1 MITIK
6 GVLSRITY
14 QNPENHY
21 TVCKI
26 QVQGIPEPI
35 TVVGYLAGV
44 AKGESLTLSGKWIS
58 HPKYGD
64 QFEAVTYQV
73 TLPAT
78 IAGIRRYL
86 GSGLIQGISKGLA
99 NRIVDTFKE
108 ETLTI
113 IENEPDKLT
122 TVNGIGK
129 AKKGLI
135 ERAWNKHHSV
145 RRVMQFLQHH
155 QVGALYAGPILQTY
169 GTNAL
174 EVLKTDPY
182 LLAKDIPGF
191 GFHAADII
199 ARKNGIER
207 EDKKRLEA
215 CLICQL
221 LMEEN
226 EGHVYAR
233 KSALFTA
240 CARLGGVTRKL
251 FELPLMELVNS
262 KEVVVE
268 PPEEKPGE
276 DTGQEP
282 GQEPGQETGQMP
294 DEPPDAPAQNAQN
307 ANDANEQDRTH
318 VYLTRL
324 FRAETIIASRI
335 KALLTVKTP
344 NYAISEDQIVEE
356 VLTTLAVKLSREQ
369 LDVVTQVL
377 EQKIAVITGGPGTGK
392 TTLVRALCTVFKK
405 LNLTVVLGAPTG
417 RAARRLS
424 EVTGKK
430 AFTLHKLLGFD
441 HENKNFD
448 RNIANPLDLDVFVVD
463 EASMV
468 DTHLMYH
475 LITAM
480 PAMACL
486 ILVGDTFQL
495 PSVGPG
501 NVLSDVIESDRV
513 RVFSLTKIFRQAKES
528 PIVMHAHSIRNGQMP
543 DFKAAT
549 PEKSE
554 FYFIE
559 NNTPQKVVE
568 TILELCSKRIP
579 AAFPHIGEIQVL
591 TPMHKGEAGTINL
604 NQQLQAVLNETQEGI
619 ESRGITFKLGD
630 KVMHLKNN
638 YEKDVFNGDIGLVHD
653 VSKSEGKVL
662 VDYDGRIVDYELLE
676 LDELTLAYTI
686 SVHKSQGSE
695 YSAVIIALT
704 TAHFPLLQRNL
715 LYTAMTRGKHLV
727 IIVGASRAL
736 EIAFQ
741 NNKTA
746 LRLSGLKKKLM
757 TSEPFSTPPPL
768 K

>member
-1 MITIK
+1 MITVK
-6 GVLSRITY
+6 GVLSRLTF

-26 QVQGIPEPI
+26 RVEGIHDPI
-35 TVVGYLAGV
+35 TVVGHLAGV
-44 AKGESLTLSGKWIS
+44 AAGESLSLTGRWIS

-64 QFEAVTYQV
+64 QFEAATYQV
-73 TLPAT
+73 TLPASL
-78 IAGIRRYL
+78 AGIRRYL
-86 GSGLIQGISKGLA
+86 GSGMIQGISKGLA
-99 NRIVDTFKE
+99 TRIVDSFKE
-108 ETLTI
+108 ETLEI
-113 IENEPDKLT
+113 IENQPDKLLT
-122 TVNGIGK
+122 IHGIGK
-129 AKKGLI
+129 AKQRLI
-135 ERAWNKHHSV
+135 EKAWNRHHSV
-145 RRVMQFLQHH
+145 RRVMQFLQDN
-155 QVGALYAGPILQTY
+155 QVGALHAGPILKTY
-169 GTNAL
+169 GTEAL
-174 EVLKTDPY
+174 SVLKKDPY
-182 LLAKDIPGF
+182 LIAKDLPGF
-191 GFHAADII
+191 GFQTADII
-199 ARKNGIER
+199 AQGLGIER
-207 EDKKRLEA
+207 EDKKRLAA

-221 LMEEN
+221 LIEEQ

-233 KSALFTA
+233 KSSLFAA
-240 CARLGGVTRKL
+240 CSRMGGVGREL
-251 FELPLMELVNS
+251 FEAPLTALTIS

-268 PPEEKPGE
+268 VPNEE
-276 DTGQEP
+276 DTW
-282 GQEPGQETGQMP
+282 TK
-294 DEPPDAPAQNAQN
+294 
-307 ANDANEQDRTH
+307 
-318 VYLTRL
+318 VYLARL
-324 FRAETIIASRI
+324 FRAESRIASRI
-335 KALLTVKTP
+335 KALLTLKVIDY
-344 NYAISEDQIVEE
+344 NISEAQIVEE
-356 VLTTLAVKLSREQ
+356 VLTSLAVKLSQEQ
-369 LDVVTQVL
+369 VDVVTKILQ
-377 EQKIAVITGGPGTGK
+377 QKIAVITGGPGTGK
-392 TTLVRALCTVFKK
+392 TTLVRALCTVFRK
-405 LNLTVVLGAPTG
+405 LNLTVVLAAPTG

-441 HENKNFD
+441 HESQSFD
-448 RNIANPLDLDVFVVD
+448 RNVANPLDLDVFVVD

-468 DTHLMYH
+468 DTLLMYH
-475 LITAM
+475 LVEAM

-501 NVLSDVIESDRV
+501 NVLSDIIASERV

-528 PIVMHAHSIRNGQMP
+528 PIVMHAHSLRNGKMP

-549 PEKSE
+549 PDKSE

-559 NNTPQKVVE
+559 NQTPQRVVE

-579 AAFPHIGEIQVL
+579 AAFPHIDEIQVL

-604 NQQLQAVLNETQEGI
+604 NQQLQAVLNDAKEGI
-619 ESRGITFKLGD
+619 ENRGLVFKPGD

-638 YEKDVFNGDIGLVHD
+638 YEKEVFNGDIGLVHEINR
-653 VSKSEGKVL
+653 SEGRVL
-662 VDYDGRIVDYELLE
+662 VDYDGRIVSYDLLE

-704 TAHFPLLQRNL
+704 TAHFPMLQRNL

-741 NNKTA
+741 NNKTS

-757 TSEPFSTPPPL
+757 AS
-768 K
+768 